1 MKWNLSEAD
10 YPQIDIAV
18 QHIGGLAAW
27 FEKILDLAPNYTAPW
42 NVLIADLWPNG
53 DMSRL
58 IGHVQMDDVS
68 VGYDTGYRVCAYL
81 TGDRMVYDSGDDRD
95 LVNQWLNAAV
105 ATPQLQT
112 KLRSV
117 CATNPFHIRLI
128 HWGENP
134 ISEAIEIA
142 F

>member
-1 MKWNLSEAD
+1 MNLVLATLYCSDRKGLIQNIMKWNLSETD

-27 FEKILDLAPNYTAPW
+27 FEKILDLAPNYTSPW

-68 VGYDTGYRVCAYL
+68 VGYDTVIESA
-81 TGDRMVYDSGDDRD
+81 
-95 LVNQWLNAAV
+95 
-105 ATPQLQT
+105 
-112 KLRSV
+112 
-117 CATNPFHIRLI
+117 
-128 HWGENP
+128 P
-134 ISEAIEIA
+134 I
-142 F
+142 